1 MNLKNVPHTFL
12 YEGRA
17 AHFLFENQAAHFCM
31 KAKDFHTKKFGFQN
45 DFQKPLYLTKN
56 FTVKCITKM

>member
-1 MNLKNVPHTFL
+1 MNLKKRT
-12 YEGRA
+12 